1 MPNNE
6 KFIDMEMCVAE
17 LQTNKSCS
25 FLSSFSP
32 FLFFLFILERWGSS
46 GDQKARRIADASSA
60 RGCGRGLFSQSQ
72 FSVQTLIW
80 CSYSPAGNGTHQ
92 HLWAH
97 TGSCTTDCTHT
108 KMLLTLAE
116 MGSAAPV
123 AAIA

>member
-1 MPNNE
+1 MTKRPGALLMPVRLAGAAG
-6 KFIDMEMCVAE
+6 D
-17 LQTNKSCS
+17 
-25 FLSSFSP
+25 FS
-32 FLFFLFILERWGSS
+32 
-46 GDQKARRIADASSA
+46 A
-60 RGCGRGLFSQSQ
+60 SQ

-80 CSYSPAGNGTHQ
+80 CSYSPASNGTHQ

-116 MGSAAPV
+116 MGSAAPA